1 MFVFNFSMPVTGTP
15 ASPDSYSQAVA
26 IFAKPVYYNACILE
40 FIALGF
46 IAMPIVMTAKTLKR
60 ERGRAR
66 QYDREAVAV
75 SEGYM
80 HVERAQV
87 RPPPPPPVRVPA
99 PPTARVVLP
108 PATAVPPR
116 PSAPPPCPSV
126 APPMPS
132 APPPCPSVAP
142 PMPSAPPPCPSFA
155 PTMPSTLPAPSGAP
169 QMPSTLTAPSGAP
182 QVPTTPR
189 DLDRSG
195 ASYIIHMAAQMAAE
209 TVMAANAAAAA
220 SSSTQPNAAAAASS
234 LTQPSSVPTVPMSDD
249 DDDDDAG
256 TVNSPVSDVARSVS
270 LTPENPDV
278 VTADTYLD
286 IVRVLETIPDR
297 GTSTVHL
304 VSYGRLQVGYDE
316 IERKVH
322 NWTDAE
328 VPRHHVGYKDWE
340 TRGCT
345 GLNGR
350 ILMSLAMHPQFTEL
364 IGHAKR
370 CIKRKDSPIVFQC
383 ARTPSYIPVVG
394 LHTIQSS
401 HTLNNK
407 KNKN

>member
-1 MFVFNFSMPVTGTP
+1 MHMFVFNFSVPVTGTP

-46 IAMPIVMTAKTLKR
+46 IAMPIAMTAKTLKR
-60 ERGRAR
+60 ERERAR

-87 RPPPPPPVRVPA
+87 PPPPPPPVRVPA

-126 APPMPS
+126 APPMPL
-132 APPPCPSVAP
+132 
-142 PMPSAPPPCPSFA
+142 
-155 PTMPSTLPAPSGAP
+155 TLPAPSGAP
-169 QMPSTLTAPSGAP
+169 PMPSTLTAASVARAMPSTLTAPSGAP
-182 QVPTTPR
+182 PMPSAPSVAR
-189 DLDRSG
+189 ASELHHSK
-195 ASYIIHMAAQMAAE
+195 ASYIIQMAAQMAAE

-220 SSSTQPNAAAAASS
+220 SSSTQPSSVPTVAANAAAAASS

-256 TVNSPVSDVARSVS
+256 TVNSPVNDVARSVS

-278 VTADTYLD
+278 VTADTYLH

-328 VPRHHVGYKDWE
+328 VPRHQLGNKDWE

-401 HTLNNK
+401 HTLNNFK
-407 KNKN
+407 K